1 MRKITAKYIR
11 ENYDL
16 DAERK
21 SYPTLCY
28 VTELDLFDR
37 DGVYS
42 KEEFLAF
49 IENEVKG
56 LDDDLIIKVES
67 FGHDGGFEIN
77 VYEDK
82 ERAESDQEVITRLTS
97 IERKK
102 RKKENDIEAAQKLLK
117 EAGLL

>member
-1 MRKITAKYIR
+1 MR
-11 ENYDL
+11 
-16 DAERK
+16 
-21 SYPTLCY
+21 Y

-37 DGVYS
+37 DGAYS
-42 KEEFLAF
+42 KKEFLAF
-49 IENEVKG
+49 IEDEVKG
-56 LDDDLIIKVES
+56 LDDDLTIKVES

-82 ERAESDQEVITRLTS
+82 ERAESDQQVIVRLIS

-102 RKKENDIEAAQKLLK
+102 RKKETDIEAAQKLLI